1 MISTADAKLISILY
15 VRQNIDVSVS
25 PSPPTDLKM
34 DSMLFVFLYLSHML
48 QILQA
53 LLKENNHRKDLQ
65 HTVMI
70 QIIIMKLQIHYQL
83 YWIVLLHVRI

>member
-1 MISTADAKLISILY
+1 
-15 VRQNIDVSVS
+15 
-25 PSPPTDLKM
+25 M

-65 HTVMI
+65 HAVMI
-70 QIIIMKLQIHYQL
+70 QIIIIKLQTHYQL
-83 YWIVLLHVRI
+83 YCILLLHVRI